1 MKLHGSELSY
11 QIGITT
17 AVAAVSITSFFPLF
31 YVVVLSF
38 VSEAEWVSKGGIL
51 LWVDRPIL
59 NGYRT
64 VLKNPILFHSFF
76 ISVIRA
82 VSGTAL
88 GVFWAMVT
96 GFAAS
101 RRDMIGRNVL
111 IALVL
116 VTFLFSG
123 GLIPT
128 YLTVFH
134 TRIYNTFLALIV
146 PGMIGAWNVLVF
158 KQFFQNVP
166 GEIEESADIDGA
178 SQITIA
184 FRIFVPMSK
193 PVIAALSLFTAVDLW
208 NEWFTA
214 LVFTKDTELR
224 PFMLYLRSI
233 FNIASN
239 PVCRRTAP
247 ARSRDPFDAGERED
261 GRDGGRHRA
270 DHVRLSVS
278 PEIFH
283 QGGVYGISQG
293 IVSA

>member
-1 MKLHGSELSY
+1 MKLHGTERTY
-11 QIGITT
+11 QIAII
-17 AVAAVSITSFFPLF
+17 AVVATISLTSFFPLF

-38 VSEAEWVSKGGIL
+38 VSEAEWVRKGGIL

-59 NGYRT
+59 NGYQT

-82 VSGTAL
+82 ISGTVL

-101 RRDMIGRNVL
+101 RQDMIGRNVL
-111 IALVL
+111 VTLVL

-128 YLTVFH
+128 YLAVFH
-134 TRIYNTFLALIV
+134 TQIYNTFLALIV

-166 GEIEESADIDGA
+166 SEIEESADIDGA
-178 SQITIA
+178 SQVTIA
-184 FRIFVPMSK
+184 FRLFAPMSK

-214 LVFTKDTELR
+214 LVFTKDQELR

-239 PVCRRTAP
+239 PFAGGQLLLDP
-247 ARSRDPFDAGERED
+247 AIRSTPVSVKMAVTVVGIVPIMCVYPFLQRYF
-261 GRDGGRHRA
+261 
-270 DHVRLSVS
+270 
-278 PEIFH
+278 IK
-283 QGGVYGISQG
+283 GVYTGS
-293 IVSA
+293 VKE

>member
-1 MKLHGSELSY
+1 MKPQGSELSY

-17 AVAAVSITSFFPLF
+17 AVVAVSITSFFPLF
-31 YVVVLSF
+31 YVIVLSF
-38 VSEAEWVSKGGIL
+38 VSEAEWVRKGGIL

-111 IALVL
+111 ITLVL

-184 FRIFVPMSK
+184 FRIFAPMSK

-224 PFMLYLRSI
+224 PFMLYLRNI

-239 PVCRRTAP
+239 PFAGGQLLLDP
-247 ARSRDPFDAGERED
+247 AIRSTPVSVKMAVTVVGIVPIMCVYPFLQRYF
-261 GRDGGRHRA
+261 
-270 DHVRLSVS
+270 
-278 PEIFH
+278 IK
-283 QGGVYGISQG
+283 GVYTGS
-293 IVSA
+293 VKE

>member
-1 MKLHGSELSY
+1 MKLQGTELSY
-11 QIGITT
+11 QIGVISV
-17 AVAAVSITSFFPLF
+17 VALVSITSFFPLF

-38 VSEAEWVSKGGIL
+38 VSEAEWVRKGGIL

-59 NGYRT
+59 NGYQT

-76 ISVIRA
+76 VSVVRA
-82 VSGTAL
+82 LSGTAL
-88 GVFWAMVT
+88 GVSWAMVT

-111 IALVL
+111 ITLVL

-128 YLTVFH
+128 YLAVFH

-178 SQITIA
+178 SQLTIA
-184 FRIFVPMSK
+184 FRIYAPMSK

-214 LVFTKDTELR
+214 LVFTKDQELR

-239 PVCRRTAP
+239 PFAGGQLLLDP
-247 ARSRDPFDAGERED
+247 AIRSTPVSVKMAVTVVGIVPIMCVYPFLQRYF
-261 GRDGGRHRA
+261 
-270 DHVRLSVS
+270 
-278 PEIFH
+278 IK
-283 QGGVYGISQG
+283 GVYTGS
-293 IVSA
+293 VKE